1 MNKKQKQHK
10 TAVPGHFAGVTV
22 VDNDLAYALRSFKR
36 RVKETGVLEK
46 IKDNYFN
53 FSMGKGGVSQSRS
66 GLVLYMGLLL
76 EKVHRCLL
84 V

>member
-10 TAVPGHFAGVTV
+10 TAIAGHFAGVTV

-46 IKDNYFN
+46 IKDTRTFVKP
-53 FSMGKGGVSQSRS
+53 SVKRRSEISRAKYIQHIRD
-66 GLVLYMGLLL
+66 LNRDY
-76 EKVHRCLL
+76 
-84 V
+84 